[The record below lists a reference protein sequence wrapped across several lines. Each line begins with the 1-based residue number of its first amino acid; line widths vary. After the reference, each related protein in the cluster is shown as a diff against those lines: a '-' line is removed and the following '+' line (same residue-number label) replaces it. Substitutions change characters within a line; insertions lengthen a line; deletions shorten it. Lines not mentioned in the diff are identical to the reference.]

1 MTKPPDWKRVKAAMD
16 RLMGRSATVD
26 VKGEAERLLMTDVA
40 TGAQLPAAPLE
51 GLKDFRWD

>member
-1 MTKPPDWKRVKAAMD
+1 MAKTPDWKRVKAAMD
-16 RLMGRSATVD
+16 RLMGRSATVE
-26 VKGEAERLLMTDVA
+26 VKGEAERAQLTDVA

>member
-1 MTKPPDWKRVKAAMD
+1 MPNTPDWKRVKAAMD
-16 RLMGRSATVD
+16 RLMGRSPTVE
-26 VKGEAERLLMTDVA
+26 VKGDSERLQLTDVA